1 MAIIDNEL
9 DVIKINGEP
18 FKGIGY
24 NGLLTVNTKSYKKSP
39 VRSGDGSIPN
49 INDYATFIVPRAD
62 INFKYMTIEDYQ
74 RFCTAIT
81 PNEFNVEYFDKQK
94 GQRVVHKM
102 YVAPEEMTKIY
113 NVGTSVIGVLDYKV
127 SLIGTLNSIELLT
140 VYYDT
145 NGGTGEWTG
154 DPNEYLTQGFL
165 NQQIKIREG
174 DYLTKGTKVFSH
186 WNTKADGTGFTYLP
200 NTIIP
205 LTTNIILYAI
215 YSDTTQY
222 TLSLDYM
229 GAIQDESTPEEEL
242 WKTNIV
248 VQKDQP
254 IGDALPDMTGQYDQR
269 TGYTFN
275 GWLKVKNT
283 PIGGY
288 WTRESV
294 YDVEGNSRAY
304 AEWKGK
310 TYTVAFNSNGGSSVP
325 ITTVTFG
332 QDFQFSVPTKLC
344 HTFAGWY
351 IDVEDAETQMTYETG
366 KGLGLWN
373 LDQNVTLNALWV
385 VFEEKLVDDMEK
397 ALDDINGEVI

>member
-9 DVIKINGEP
+9 DVVKINGEP

-24 NGLLTVNTKSYKKSP
+24 NGLLTVNTKTYKTSP

-174 DYLTKGTKVFSH
+174 DYLTKGTEVFSH
-186 WNTKADGTGFTYLP
+186 WNTKADGTGFTYFP
-200 NTIIP
+200 
-205 LTTNIILYAI
+205 
-215 YSDTTQY
+215 
-222 TLSLDYM
+222 
-229 GAIQDESTPEEEL
+229 IQ
-242 WKTNIV
+242 
-248 VQKDQP
+248 
-254 IGDALPDMTGQYDQR
+254 
-269 TGYTFN
+269 
-275 GWLKVKNT
+275 
-283 PIGGY
+283 
-288 WTRESV
+288 
-294 YDVEGNSRAY
+294 
-304 AEWKGK
+304 
-310 TYTVAFNSNGGSSVP
+310 
-325 ITTVTFG
+325 
-332 QDFQFSVPTKLC
+332 
-344 HTFAGWY
+344 
-351 IDVEDAETQMTYETG
+351 
-366 KGLGLWN
+366 
-373 LDQNVTLNALWV
+373 
-385 VFEEKLVDDMEK
+385 
-397 ALDDINGEVI
+397 

>member
-9 DVIKINGEP
+9 DVVKINGEP

-24 NGLLTVNTKSYKKSP
+24 NGLLTVNTKTYKKSP

-140 VYYDT
+140 VYYDP

-186 WNTKADGTGFTYLP
+186 WNTKEDGTGFTYLP

-205 LTTNIILYAI
+205 LTTNVILYAI
-215 YSDTTQY
+215 YSDTAQY

-229 GAIQDESTPEEEL
+229 GAIQADDTPESKL
-242 WKTNIV
+242 WKTNIT
-248 VQKDQP
+248 VQGGQP
-254 IGDALPDMTGQYDQR
+254 IGSALPDMTGQYDQR

-275 GWLKVKNT
+275 GWLKIKNT
-283 PIGGY
+283 PSGGY
-288 WTRESV
+288 WTSESV
-294 YDVEGNSRAY
+294 YNIAGNSRAY
-304 AEWKGK
+304 AEWLGK
-310 TYTVAFNSNGGSSVP
+310 TYTVTFNSNGGSSVP
-325 ITTVTFG
+325 NTTVTFG
-332 QDFQFSVPTKLC
+332 KSFQFSVPTKLGY
-344 HTFAGWY
+344 TFAGWY
-351 IDVEDAETQMTYETG
+351 IDVEDAETQMTYTTG
-366 KGLGLWN
+366 KGMGLWN
-373 LDQNVTLNALWV
+373 LDNDVTLNAMWIS
-385 VFEEKLVDDMEK
+385 ENE
-397 ALDDINGEVI
+397 